1 MPARQERCKPDK
13 AVHFR
18 PAPSGRAPARILPP
32 TQTAAM
38 LARQALRTIF
48 SNTSTA
54 LSSSGHSTMFDAGA
68 LRVDQQGV
76 ELKARREDADRQA
89 ERFATAC
96 GAQPERL
103 GCRDLGAGDAPG
115 GAPDRRVDA
124 AAERPRGDHGEAR
137 AVEQGRRIAA
147 RDVGAQSD
155 MDALVESRAQRKHRV
170 GEIEIRQRAMRYP
183 GAGDPDGLPCPTRRR
198 NSNAP
203 GWSFR

>member
-1 MPARQERCKPDK
+1 MPARQERCKPDR

-89 ERFATAC
+89 ERFAAAC

-103 GCRDLGAGDAPG
+103 GCRDPGAGDAPARRARSPG
-115 GAPDRRVDA
+115 RRRCRAPARQPWRSARCRTRTANSRPRRRCPVRHGRPCREPR
-124 AAERPRGDHGEAR
+124 AAETPRWRNRNSTAGNALSR
-137 AVEQGRRIAA
+137 SRR
-147 RDVGAQSD
+147 
-155 MDALVESRAQRKHRV
+155 SRW
-170 GEIEIRQRAMRYP
+170 P
-183 GAGDPDGLPCPTRRR
+183 PCRTRRR

-203 GWSFR
+203 GWSSR